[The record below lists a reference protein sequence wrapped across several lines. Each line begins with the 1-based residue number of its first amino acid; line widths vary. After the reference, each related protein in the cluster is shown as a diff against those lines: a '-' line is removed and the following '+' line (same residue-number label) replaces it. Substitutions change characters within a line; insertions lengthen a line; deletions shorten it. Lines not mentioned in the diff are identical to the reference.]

1 MLTREETKALV
12 SNRIRRSRETWAETK
27 GIIEGG
33 YWYAAANRMYYA
45 CYYMVTA
52 LLIKNGLISHTHGGT
67 IGLFGLHFIKTA
79 IVSSELGKFYSQL
92 FELRQTGD
100 YDDWKVVTETDVITL
115 APTAEVF
122 LDTLEELIKKDG
134 FLD

>member
-1 MLTREETKALV
+1 MLTSEETKALV